1 MIKKLFYAIA
11 AGAMLFAVSCQ
22 NDDLAGAQG
31 DAVTVSVAVSTPE
44 IATRAYS
51 DGQTA
56 TELQWAVYDKNGN
69 FLPNISSTSEI
80 HGSTTVEL
88 TLTTGNTY
96 DVIFWAASPEA
107 TSAKGGPY
115 TTNFDTKYEQA
126 TMTVDYEGVV
136 SNDENL
142 DAFYAVKRIEVKS
155 KQQETVELKRP
166 FAQINVGTADY
177 QASEDAGYVPVES
190 KVVVKSISNV
200 LTFAN
205 GAVNEPSEVTFD
217 FAAID
222 RTQKFP
228 VAGAYEY
235 LAMNYVLVG
244 KDKTTTDVTFSYKDA
259 EENYTHT
266 RTIGAVPVQRN
277 YRTNIFGNIL
287 TSEVDINVTIN
298 PEYEDE
304 YANDVFYAFTYGGEV
319 TLTQDHVINHTL
331 VVKAGADAVLN
342 LNGYSIKNYLNENP
356 LGTDVI
362 VVEEGASLTINGEG
376 TIEAVS
382 GNDGYAIISKG
393 TVIING
399 GTYKAGVDENGEAN
413 AVVYARDN
421 GKVYVNGG
429 YFPNEN
435 NSTFV
440 LNKRDA
446 NRQTTVIE
454 VKGGKFVGFDPMN
467 NAAENAGTNFCAE
480 GYISIEKDNCYEVV
494 SGAIVTNGDEFKA
507 AANANLKYI
516 IFANDIDCGTAFVEF
531 KNHDVVINGN
541 GYSLTAGGKT
551 TKNYGLGFYG
561 CTAEVN
567 NLKMIGGGGIYTSQG
582 AYVTVNDV
590 TLKIKYSASGRNM
603 FYVNGATL
611 VVNSGEFEV
620 LNTGYYVFSMQNNGV
635 AYVNGGTFADMLD
648 KRAPV
653 YTDTGATLYIMGG
666 KFQVN
671 VPSYK
676 FDPTP
681 YLATGY
687 KAERVGNYMEVS
699 AE

>member
-31 DAVTVSVAVSTPE
+31 DVATVTVAVSTPE

-51 DGQTA
+51 DGTTA
-56 TELQWAVYDKNGN
+56 TQLQWAVYDKNGN
-69 FLPNISSTSEI
+69 FLPNISCFDDETTEI

-107 TSAKGGPY
+107 PY
-115 TTNFDTKYEQA
+115 TTNFNTKYEQA
-126 TMTVDYEGVV
+126 TMTVNYEGVK

-155 KQQETVELKRP
+155 KQTETVELKRP

-177 QASEDAGYVPVES
+177 QASEDAGYVPAES

-217 FAAID
+217 FAPIAKD
-222 RTQKFP
+222 EKFP
-228 VAGAYEY
+228 VAGQEY

-244 KDKTTTDVTFSYKDA
+244 KDKTTTDVTFAYRDGEGEA
-259 EENYTHT
+259 YYTHE

-287 TSEVDINVTIN
+287 TSEVGINVTIT

-319 TLTQDHVINHTL
+319 NLTQDHVVNHTL
-331 VVKAGADAVLN
+331 VVKAGADVVLN

-362 VVEEGASLTINGEG
+362 VVDEGASLTINGEG

-393 TVIING
+393 TVTING
-399 GTYKAGVDENGEAN
+399 GTYKAGKDENGEAN
-413 AVVYARDN
+413 AVVYARGN

-435 NSTFV
+435 NSSFV
-440 LNKRDA
+440 LNKKDSDRA
-446 NRQTTVIE
+446 TTVIE

-467 NAAENAGTNFCAE
+467 NAAENAGTNFCA
-480 GYISIEKDNCYEVV
+480 KDYVSVNKGAYYEVV
-494 SGAIVTNGDEFKA
+494 SGAVVTNADELKA
-507 AANANLKYI
+507 AAQYGLTYI
-516 IFANDIDCGTAFVEF
+516 IFANDINCGTSTVAFS
-531 KNHDVVINGN
+531 KDVVILGN
-541 GYSLTAGGKT
+541 GYKLNAGGT
-551 TKNYGLGFYG
+551 TSSKNYGLGISG
-561 CTAEVN
+561 ANGEIN
-567 NLKMIGGGGIYTSQG
+567 NLVMNGGGGIYANNG
-582 AYVTVNDV
+582 ANVTINDV
-590 TLKIKYSASGRNM
+590 TLKTQYSASGRHM
-603 FYVNGATL
+603 FYVNNATL
-611 VVNSGEFEV
+611 TVNSGAFEV
-620 LNTGYYVFSMQNNGV
+620 GRTGCKYFSMENN
-635 AYVNGGTFADMLD
+635 AKAIVNGGTFEDMMAKD
-648 KRAPV
+648 TPV
-653 YTDTGATLYIMGG
+653 TLLSGATLSIKGG
-666 KFQVN
+666 KFQVGTAN
-671 VPSYK
+671 YK

-681 YLATGY
+681 YLVGGY